1 MERYFTEGYM
11 VIAPRFLV
19 RLRKGKKNM
28 KLKNSIFAGLCSA
41 ALAVSIIPVSAEES
55 DTAFCEAV
63 PENVRI
69 LGRTVY
75 NDDSLWL
82 ANSVSGVEFTVTGSQ
97 VTFNLSVSGDPTRIG
112 VYLNGQLYQRGLI
125 SSKKGSVTVPLSD
138 GENTVK
144 LIKLSEPMQS
154 ELGIDSIETDKG
166 ASIKPTT
173 AKERKLEFIGDS
185 ITCGYGIDL
194 PLKDPETG
202 KNNTFSTVSED
213 ASKTYA
219 YQLAEMF
226 DADANLF
233 AMSGCGIWCN
243 YGGDRNH
250 TMGKYYTKSSLNT
263 WNSISSS
270 GYTLI
275 QSFDWDFAQYQP
287 DCIVINLGTNDWSY
301 FGSHTDETGNF
312 EESYIDFL
320 KTVRENNP
328 DAKIICTLGMMGAD
342 LFRYIDNAVDS
353 YKTETG
359 DKEVYTLELREIDK
373 TSEGLGVDY
382 HPMAATNTRVA
393 ADELGPYIADVMGWN
408 LSAMPD
414 DGTLTHTPDDLVVG
428 EYHEQVENED
438 SSSEVSSEASSA
450 SGSSEA
456 SSGSDSGSS
465 NSNNSSSKT
474 SSTTNP
480 NNSNQNPTTGLAGG
494 MAMIAVM
501 GGAVIISKRKNN

>member
-1 MERYFTEGYM
+1 M
-11 VIAPRFLV
+11 IAPSFLV

-41 ALAVSIIPVSAEES
+41 ALAASIIPVSAEGS
-55 DTAFCEAV
+55 DTVFCEAV
-63 PENVRI
+63 PDNVRI

-97 VTFNLSVSGDPTRIG
+97 VTFNLNVSGDPTRIG

-125 SSKKGSVTVPLSD
+125 GGSTKASKKGSVTVPLAD

-144 LIKLSEPMQS
+144 LIKLSESMQS

-166 ASIKPTT
+166 ASIKPTE
-173 AKERKLEFIGDS
+173 AMERKLEFIGDS

-194 PLKDPETG
+194 PLKDPDTG

-219 YQLAEMF
+219 YQIAEMF
-226 DADANLF
+226 DADVNF
-233 AMSGCGIWCN
+233 FSMSGCGIWCN
-243 YGGDRNH
+243 YGGNRDH
-250 TMGKYYTKSSLNT
+250 TMEKYYTKSSLNT
-263 WNSISSS
+263 WNSISST

-301 FGSHTDETGNF
+301 FGSHIEETDNF
-312 EESYIDFL
+312 EESYADFL
-320 KTVRENNP
+320 KMVRDNNP

-342 LFRYIDNAVDS
+342 LFGNIESAVDS

-359 DKEVYTLELREIDK
+359 DEEVYTLELETIDK
-373 TSEGLGVDY
+373 TSEGYGVDY

-393 ADELGPYIADVMGWN
+393 AEELGPFIAEIMDWKLGT
-408 LSAMPD
+408 MPD

-428 EYHEQVENED
+428 EYHEQRENQDDESSAAPESSAAD
-438 SSSEVSSEASSA
+438 SSD
-450 SGSSEA
+450 A
-456 SSGSDSGSS
+456 SSGSESASS
-465 NSNNSSSKT
+465 DSNNSSNQT
-474 SSTTNP
+474 GTTTNP

-494 MAMIAVM
+494 MAMIALM
-501 GGAVIISKRKNN
+501 GGAVIMSKRKE